1 MREGIGSIALE
12 VAFGDEGV
20 KGRGCNGGECS
31 SVEWQSSR
39 VSTSSDLTSSLRRL
53 GKYLGWTE
61 IPGLG
66 AL

>member
-20 KGRGCNGGECS
+20 KGRGCNEGECS
-31 SVEWQSSR
+31 SVEWQASR
-39 VSTSSDLTSSLRRL
+39 ASTSRLRL